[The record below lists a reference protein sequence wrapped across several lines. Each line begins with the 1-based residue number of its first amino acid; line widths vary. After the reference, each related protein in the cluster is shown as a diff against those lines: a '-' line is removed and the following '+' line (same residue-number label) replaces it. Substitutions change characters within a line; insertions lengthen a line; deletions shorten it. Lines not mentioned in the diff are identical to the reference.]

1 MAFTEGWNGPFDVSI
16 IASGPKGAQNG
27 GKQWEGA
34 YAPFKGV
41 PQWDTKISCP
51 ADSGKIVVFHSVDKP
66 VDGLVLH
73 GAFVDHRPVKDKPG
87 KFNTILY
94 TAEQK
99 AAKPSGGGFGGGKG
113 PNYSL
118 EQESRKDALLIAA
131 TFIGNYE
138 TEDGRPAKLKKEVCS
153 QLADYFQ
160 KEILDAGKK
169 D

>member
-16 IASGPKGAQNG
+16 LASGPKGAQNG

-41 PQWDTKISCP
+41 LQWDTKISCP
-51 ADSGKIVVFHSVDKP
+51 AESGKIVVFHSADKP

-73 GAFVDHRPVKDKPG
+73 GAFVDHRPIKDKPG
-87 KFNTILY
+87 KFSTILY

-99 AAKPSGGGFGGGKG
+99 AAKPTGGFGGGAKS
-113 PNYSL
+113 NYSR
-118 EQESRKDALLIAA
+118 EEEAYR
-131 TFIGNYE
+131 
-138 TEDGRPAKLKKEVCS
+138 DG
-153 QLADYFQ
+153 QLAAIIALSGGFGKDG
-160 KEILDAGKK
+160 KALDKTLENIRKLAPVLAKDILDAGKK

>member
-16 IASGPKGAQNG
+16 LASGPKGAQNG

-51 ADSGKIVVFHSVDKP
+51 AESGKIVVFHSADKP

-73 GAFVDHRPVKDKPG
+73 GAFIDHRPIKDKPG

-99 AAKPSGGGFGGGKG
+99 AAKPTGGGGGAR
-113 PNYSL
+113 PNYST
-118 EQESRKDALLIAA
+118 EQEAYRDGQNAAIQAIQGGLLGSDGNKMEMTVANIRKVAPV
-131 TFIGNYE
+131 F
-138 TEDGRPAKLKKEVCS
+138 AKDIV
-153 QLADYFQ
+153 
-160 KEILDAGKK
+160 DAGKK